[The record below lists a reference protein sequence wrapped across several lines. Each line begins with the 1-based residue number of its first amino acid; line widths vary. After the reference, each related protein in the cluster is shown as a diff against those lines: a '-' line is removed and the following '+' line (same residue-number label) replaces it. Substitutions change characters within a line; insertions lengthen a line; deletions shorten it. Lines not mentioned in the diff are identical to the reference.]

1 MGDMDFFVDY
11 IYRKHK
17 DDLAGKENP
26 EDEKATKERIEKFL
40 EKQRKAV
47 ESANF
52 NITGKREPP
61 QRGDH
66 ASNAYSQLDKA
77 FVQNG
82 RIMINEIINTK
93 TQAELAEIAKA
104 NKEADEAEKAAQEP
118 KLSARTIP
126 KPMFSKSA
134 LDQAFSS
141 ADTMSMQKSNKS
153 LSNLADEYKSKGYDA
168 EAQPH
173 FSESGDLASMSV
185 VVNKGNSRIA
195 KISNAEDGS
204 FQVTDLTAR
213 ASEIS
218 GAMNKTQAERK
229 PATVSFTTFSEAR
242 KFLDETVKRNA
253 DTPETQQ
260 KKPEKNKITG

>member
-17 DDLAGKENP
+17 DELTDRENP
-26 EDEKATKERIEKFL
+26 EDEKVTKERIELFL
-40 EKQRKAV
+40 NKQRKAV

-61 QRGDH
+61 KRGDH
-66 ASNAYSQLDKA
+66 ASNAYSQLDKV
-77 FVQNG
+77 FVDNG
-82 RIMINEIINTK
+82 RSMINEVINTK
-93 TQAELAEIAKA
+93 TQSELAEIAKA
-104 NKEADEAEKAAQEP
+104 NKDAEEAEKAEAEKP

-126 KPMFSKSA
+126 KPMFSDLSA
-134 LDQAFSS
+134 LGQGASV
-141 ADTMSMQKSNKS
+141 QKSNKD

-173 FSESGDLASMSV
+173 FSESGNLSMSV
-185 VVNKGNSRIA
+185 VVNKGNDGIA
-195 KISNAEDGS
+195 KISNKEDGS

-218 GAMNKTQAERK
+218 GAMNKTQAEMK
-229 PATVSFTTFSEAR
+229 PATASFGTFSEAK
-242 KFLDETVKRNA
+242 KFLDETVKRNT
-253 DTPETQQ
+253 DTLETQQ
-260 KKPEKNKITG
+260 KKPEQKKPDKITG